1 MVAYFHHAEAVMI
14 MQCLRCAERIS
25 EIGHQSCRQLG
36 LVSEQES
43 ESMRDTIYGLG
54 LALISFRHVDL
65 PSIGAQQLCTDF
77 VEMLGLARG
86 KASHSVSRD
95 TTIHTKKRLGYLDC
109 LIG

>member
-1 MVAYFHHAEAVMI
+1 
-14 MQCLRCAERIS
+14 LR
-25 EIGHQSCRQLG
+25 
-36 LVSEQES
+36 
-43 ESMRDTIYGLG
+43 
-54 LALISFRHVDL
+54 
-65 PSIGAQQLCTDF
+65 TDF